1 MTEKQRAEF
10 GHRLI
15 RFRVRYNI
23 SQTDFARLANLSQ
36 PTVSHVEQGTFAPT
50 KKTMAKIEAA
60 IEEIKRQA
68 ENDHAAYDRRIDEI
82 RNL

>member
-1 MTEKQRAEF
+1 MTKKQLEEF
-10 GHRLI
+10 SHRLI

-23 SQTDFARLANLSQ
+23 SQTDFAKMANLSQ

-50 KKTMAKIEAA
+50 LKTMAKIEAT
-60 IEEIKRQA
+60 IEKIKRQA
-68 ENDHAAYDRRIDEI
+68 EIDAAKHDRRIDEI

>member
-1 MTEKQRAEF
+1 MTKKQLEEF

-23 SQTDFARLANLSQ
+23 SQVDFAKMANLSQ
-36 PTVSHVEQGTFAPT
+36 PTVSHVEQGTFSPT
-50 KKTMAKIEAA
+50 YTTMAKIEAT
-60 IEEIKRQA
+60 IEAIKRQA
-68 ENDHAAYDRRIDEI
+68 EIDHAEHDRRMNEI

>member
-1 MTEKQRAEF
+1 MTKKQLEEF

-36 PTVSHVEQGTFAPT
+36 PTVSHVEQCSFAPT
-50 KKTMAKIEAA
+50 RKTMAKIEAA

-68 ENDHAAYDRRIDEI
+68 EIDHAEHDRRMNEI